1 MDTIE
6 QILDKIGEWFRR
18 LIEALL
24 GTEQPESEPIPI
36 PVRDSNQRR

>member
-1 MDTIE
+1 MGTIE

-24 GTEQPESEPIPI
+24 DSEQPEAEAIPV
-36 PVRDSNQRR
+36 PVRDSDQRR